1 MRSNEN
7 AQSIWDTARAD
18 FGNDCDE
25 IIRNYDNDFYDE
37 ELQKKIEEL
46 YSRIH
51 QFPSFRKDEW
61 LIYRR
66 KQRQVDF
73 LKIWGCYRKSP
84 KIIHAK

>member
-46 YSRIH
+46 YSRIVKNII
-51 QFPSFRKDEW
+51 QKTKNKLFPHNIRYIRE
-61 LIYRR
+61 LPR
-66 KQRQVDF
+66 
-73 LKIWGCYRKSP
+73 
-84 KIIHAK
+84 

>member
-1 MRSNEN
+1 MKSNEN
-7 AQSIWDTARAD
+7 AQSIWDTARAE